1 MTILICIAI
10 VMVGASVIATYAAIT
25 AKEGYE
31 DEAGFHVI
39 ETREETAARNPKKS
53 AGGNLTT
60 LASTG

>member
-10 VMVGASVIATYAAIT
+10 VMVGASVITTYAAMT

-39 ETREETAARNPKKS
+39 ETREETAARSAKKN
-53 AGGNLTT
+53 AGGSLTT